1 MKISYQKRWDKE
13 GTVYDQTISITAN
26 ELTHLEN
33 AVISE
38 ISLNLPRKKEY
49 VFTSGYEMFL
59 KPLKIVNDKIIFLNH
74 TQARFLNLFMKLQL
88 KDRNTCLII
97 KK

>member
-1 MKISYQKRWDKE
+1 MKISYQKRWNKE
-13 GTVYDQTISITAN
+13 GIVYDQTISITEH

-33 AVISE
+33 AVISK

-49 VFTSGYEMFL
+49 VFTNGYEMFL
-59 KPLKIVNDKIIFLNH
+59 KPLKIVNDKIIFLNN
-74 TQARFLNLFMKLQL
+74 TQSRFLNLFMKLRL